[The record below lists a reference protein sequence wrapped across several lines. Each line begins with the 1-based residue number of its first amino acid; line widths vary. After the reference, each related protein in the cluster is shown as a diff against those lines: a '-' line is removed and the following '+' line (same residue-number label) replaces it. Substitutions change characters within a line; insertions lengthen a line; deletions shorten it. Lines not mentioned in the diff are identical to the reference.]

1 MKSHLRS
8 RSHQEKIRKEE
19 AAPAHVI
26 DTITTIIQ
34 EEMAIQEESHP
45 EKEGMRK
52 TIIVVGDLNLVQ
64 TLTQEGPN
72 QEREDTDTET
82 QGLPQ
87 EKEDIMEEEEENRLQ
102 EDSIEIKNVIMNLD
116 LVMNSLKIL
125 IWFATLLVSQQ
136 NSMSIWFGI
145 F

>member
-1 MKSHLRS
+1 
-8 RSHQEKIRKEE
+8 
-19 AAPAHVI
+19 
-26 DTITTIIQ
+26 
-34 EEMAIQEESHP
+34 MAIQEESHP

-102 EDSIEIKNVIMNLD
+102 EDSIEVRNGVWWNLD
-116 LVMNSLKIL
+116 WRRAFCGVREGGEREKKKREKEFLIRKLEQQLRGWFDYCLWRRKSLEI
-125 IWFATLLVSQQ
+125 
-136 NSMSIWFGI
+136 
-145 F
+145 

>member
-1 MKSHLRS
+1 
-8 RSHQEKIRKEE
+8 
-19 AAPAHVI
+19 
-26 DTITTIIQ
+26 
-34 EEMAIQEESHP
+34 MAIQEESHP

-102 EDSIEIKNVIMNLD
+102 EDSIEVRNGV
-116 LVMNSLKIL
+116 
-125 IWFATLLVSQQ
+125 
-136 NSMSIWFGI
+136 
-145 F
+145 